1 VQRLPG
7 LQVRV
12 QAPGT
17 MKAKRIGI
25 DGATWDNRRGYGRF
39 TREIVRALLELE
51 RPYTYSLFL
60 NRDTARD
67 DLPAGLSVIEVPTS
81 IRSSLAASADSYRSL
96 GDMWAFTTAIA
107 KAPVDLIFFP
117 SVYSYVPVLPHHVP
131 LIVGF
136 HDSIAEMFPY
146 HIFNSARARLF
157 WTLKTQLAVRQAAR
171 ILTVSEHAKRG
182 VQSHFSISPEKIRVT
197 HEAAA
202 SIFRHVSEPGAI
214 AAALE
219 RSGIALGTRYIIY
232 FGGLTPHKNVGMLV
246 ETFAALS
253 ADARFAGVKLIL
265 AGDYER
271 DVYLSAYPALRAQV
285 DDCCRDAV
293 IFTGHVDDDT
303 AACLLGGALASVLPS
318 LEEGFGL
325 PGIEAAACGAPL
337 IATRNSAM
345 PEWLGDAA
353 LYIDPNQPSELRS
366 ALERV
371 LLDEPLRR
379 RMSATG
385 MERARQLTWRS
396 AAERV
401 AAVFD
406 EW

>member
-1 VQRLPG
+1 MQ
-7 LQVRV
+7 
-12 QAPGT
+12 
-17 MKAKRIGI
+17 AKRIGI
-25 DGATWDNRRGYGRF
+25 DGATWDNQRGYGRF
-39 TREIVRALLELE
+39 TREIVRALLGLD
-51 RPYTYSLFL
+51 RPYRYALFL
-60 NRDTARD
+60 NRETARGD
-67 DLPAGLSVIEVPTS
+67 IPAGLDVIEVPTS
-81 IRSSLAASADSYRSL
+81 VRSSLAASADSYRTP
-96 GDMWAFTTAIA
+96 GDIWAFTAAIA
-107 KAPVDLIFFP
+107 RATVDLLFFP
-117 SVYSYVPVLPHHVP
+117 SVYSIVPLLPRHVP
-131 LIVGF
+131 LIVGI
-136 HDSIAEMFPY
+136 HDTIAEMFPAY
-146 HIFNSARARLF
+146 IFNSARARLF
-157 WTLKTQLAVRQAAR
+157 WTVKTQIAVRQAAR

-182 VQSHFSISPEKIRVT
+182 VQSHFGIPSEKIRVT

-202 SIFRHVSEPGAI
+202 SGFRRVSEPGAL

-219 RSGIALGTRYIIY
+219 RSGIAPGTRYIIY
-232 FGGLTPHKNVGMLV
+232 FGGLTPHKNVGLLV

-253 ADARFAGVKLIL
+253 ADPRFAGMKLIL
-265 AGDYER
+265 AGDYEH
-271 DVYLSAYPALRAQV
+271 DVYLTAHPALRAQV
-285 DDCCRDAV
+285 NARCRDAV

-303 AACLLGGALASVLPS
+303 AACLLSGALASVLPS

-353 LYIDPNQPSELRS
+353 LYIDPHQANELRS

-379 RMSATG
+379 RMSALG
-385 MERARQLTWRS
+385 MERARQLTWQS

>member
-1 VQRLPG
+1 
-7 LQVRV
+7 
-12 QAPGT
+12 
-17 MKAKRIGI
+17 MKVKRIGI
-25 DGATWDNRRGYGRF
+25 DGGTWDNQRGYGRF
-39 TREIVRALLELE
+39 TREIITALLGLD

-67 DLPAGLSVIEVPTS
+67 DLPAGLDVIEVPTA
-81 IRSSLAASADSYRSL
+81 IRSALAASADSNRTA
-96 GDMWAFTTAIA
+96 GDMWAFTAAIA
-107 KAPVDLIFFP
+107 RAPVDLIFFP
-117 SVYSYVPVLPHHVP
+117 SVYSFVPLLPRHVP
-131 LIVGF
+131 LIVGI
-136 HDSIAEMFPY
+136 HDTIAEMFPG
-146 HIFNSARARLF
+146 HVFNSTRARLF
-157 WTLKTQLAVRQAAR
+157 WTCKTQLAVRQAAR
-171 ILTVSEHAKRG
+171 ILTVSEHARLG
-182 VQSHFSISPEKIRVT
+182 VQSHFGIPPAKIRVT

-202 SIFRHVSEPGAI
+202 AAFRRMRESDV

-219 RSGIALGTRYIIY
+219 RTGIAPGSRYIIY
-232 FGGLTPHKNVGMLV
+232 FGGLTPHKNVGLLV
-246 ETFAALS
+246 DTFAALR
-253 ADARFAGVKLIL
+253 ADPRFDGVKLVL

-271 DVYLSAYPALRAQV
+271 DVYLTAYPALRAQV
-285 DDCCRDAV
+285 HACCRDTV

-303 AACLLGGALASVLPS
+303 AACLLSGALASVLPS

-345 PEWLGDAA
+345 PEWLGEAA
-353 LYIDPNQPSELRS
+353 LYIDPHQAPELQV

-371 LLDEPLRR
+371 LLDEPLRK
-379 RMSATG
+379 RMSALG
-385 MERARQLTWRS
+385 MERARQLTWPA

>member
-1 VQRLPG
+1 
-7 LQVRV
+7 
-12 QAPGT
+12 

-39 TREIVRALLELE
+39 TREIVRALLELD
-51 RPYTYSLFL
+51 RPYTYALFL

-67 DLPAGLSVIEVPTS
+67 HIPAGLDVIEVPTA
-81 IRSSLAASADSYRSL
+81 IRSSLAASADSYRTL
-96 GDMWAFTTAIA
+96 GDMWAFTAAIA
-107 KAPVDLIFFP
+107 RAPVDLLFFP
-117 SVYSYVPVLPHHVP
+117 SVYSFVPVMPRHVP
-131 LIVGF
+131 LIVGI
-136 HDSIAEMFPY
+136 HDTIAEMFPR

-171 ILTVSEHAKRG
+171 ILTVSEHAKRR
-182 VQSHFSISPEKIRVT
+182 VQDHFGIPSEKIRVT

-202 SIFRHVSEPGAI
+202 SAFRRVSEPGAV
-214 AAALE
+214 AAALQ
-219 RSGIALGTRYIIY
+219 RIGVAPGTRYIIY
-232 FGGLTPHKNVGMLV
+232 FGGLTPHKNVALLV

-253 ADARFAGVKLIL
+253 ADVRFAGVKLIL

-271 DVYLSAYPALRAQV
+271 DVYLTAYPALRAQV
-285 DDCCRDAV
+285 NVSCRDAV
-293 IFTGHVDDDT
+293 IFTGYVDDDM
-303 AACLLGGALASVLPS
+303 AACLLSGTLASVLPS

-353 LYIDPNQPSELRS
+353 LYIDPHSSSELRS

-371 LLDEPLRR
+371 LSDEPLRR

-385 MERARQLTWRS
+385 MERARQLTWQS

-401 AAVFD
+401 ATVFD